1 MIKVNHENKVWKVA
15 RVAIA
20 ILLVVMC
27 AMTIVA
33 AASGATY
40 NVTIIDNS
48 RSVTISTR
56 AESLMAVLKEAD
68 ISTDDNDIIVAD
80 DFVPG
85 QPSTIRINRGYNV
98 TVTYHGETFKT
109 VGYKNVEN
117 VLRQEKLEITDKD
130 IINFSLD
137 NKLSDGMKIVIENPL
152 KVEISV
158 DGEVIVKDAFSANV
172 ATILSRCGIDLGE
185 DDIVEPGRKTVI
197 KEDATIVVKRV
208 TFEERTETEKIK
220 YGTTYE
226 DNSKMYKGSTNVKS
240 KGVDGEKEVV
250 YRDMYVDGVKTE
262 SEVVSETVIK
272 EAVNKVVVR
281 GTKNAGSGHTS
292 ANVTLVNAQTI
303 KTVSNFTLP
312 SKYSIDENLVPTSY
326 TKKFVGQ
333 STAYYG
339 DSGTATGRTPQPGVI
354 AVNPSMIP
362 YGTELWIVSND
373 GKYVY
378 GYAIAGDTGGF
389 AYNGSGV
396 ISDLY
401 FPSEAACVQFGR
413 RDVTIYVLG

>member
-137 NKLSDGMKIVIENPL
+137 NKLSDGMKIVIENPM

-185 DDIVEPGRKTVI
+185 DDIVELTTEDGKKLKFYFVGTIEYKGKNYSAFEPAEAIDGIEDDDLVI
-197 KEDATIVVKRV
+197 FELAGDDEETADLLPVEDEKLLDEV
-208 TFEERTETEKIK
+208 FEEFCRVLE
-220 YGTTYE
+220 E
-226 DNSKMYKGSTNVKS
+226 DELA
-240 KGVDGEKEVV
+240 D
-250 YRDMYVDGVKTE
+250 
-262 SEVVSETVIK
+262 
-272 EAVNKVVVR
+272 EAM
-281 GTKNAGSGHTS
+281 S
-292 ANVTLVNAQTI
+292 LE
-303 KTVSNFTLP
+303 P
-312 SKYSIDENLVPTSY
+312 DEN
-326 TKKFVGQ
+326 
-333 STAYYG
+333 
-339 DSGTATGRTPQPGVI
+339 
-354 AVNPSMIP
+354 
-362 YGTELWIVSND
+362 
-373 GKYVY
+373 
-378 GYAIAGDTGGF
+378 
-389 AYNGSGV
+389 
-396 ISDLY
+396 
-401 FPSEAACVQFGR
+401 
-413 RDVTIYVLG
+413 